1 MNNNGASIQIALHQ
15 QLSGFLQKHYKHFNI
30 YYQII
35 ISTLLASFT
44 ANIFNKSEL
53 MYGQISNMWIFLKKF
68 LLYRKQHTISL
79 ISKKIWTKYGRYK
92 NIISEEKLGVLYYIS
107 KRLHTLKDL
116 SKLTQDYRMTK
127 QDTMYCNEK
136 AVLDTYYSIS
146 PDNIVEIFRDKNTYI
161 TAEITEC
168 IDNNDTNTS
177 TMQKMIT
184 DELILSSNLSLTKLT
199 EFINDAKQERLE
211 KIDIDPNRYIYTYLG
226 EDEDKNPIF
235 EQETFM
241 PYCEFNKL
249 VGETPKTIERSFDFF
264 CSQKGKNWYKKRN
277 LPYQLTVLLYGQPGT
292 GKSCIASAVAKKY
305 NLHIVKIKLSLIKT
319 NFQFIKAFKNKTFNE
334 KKIDFDNI
342 LYLFDELDTE
352 TNAILKNRNKYPTH
366 TQNSDHGGEDDDDDK
381 EKEKQK
387 SLLQKYNIKDNDLD
401 DLLRSMRVPKNDTSD
416 ALTLGT
422 ILEEL
427 NGINQMYG
435 RKMFIISN
443 HPDKLDK
450 AILRPGR
457 IDLQFELT
465 TCTPCEVME
474 LIRMFFEDIVFEQHE
489 VEQIKQLNITAAKLA
504 NVCKISKDKDHL
516 MKLLE

>member
-1 MNNNGASIQIALHQ
+1 MVYV
-15 QLSGFLQKHYKHFNI
+15 F
-30 YYQII
+30 
-35 ISTLLASFT
+35 
-44 ANIFNKSEL
+44 
-53 MYGQISNMWIFLKKF
+53 
-68 LLYRKQHTISL
+68 
-79 ISKKIWTKYGRYK
+79 
-92 NIISEEKLGVLYYIS
+92 
-107 KRLHTLKDL
+107 
-116 SKLTQDYRMTK
+116 
-127 QDTMYCNEK
+127 
-136 AVLDTYYSIS
+136 
-146 PDNIVEIFRDKNTYI
+146 
-161 TAEITEC
+161 
-168 IDNNDTNTS
+168 
-177 TMQKMIT
+177 
-184 DELILSSNLSLTKLT
+184 
-199 EFINDAKQERLE
+199 
-211 KIDIDPNRYIYTYLG
+211 
-226 EDEDKNPIF
+226 
-235 EQETFM
+235 
-241 PYCEFNKL
+241 
-249 VGETPKTIERSFDFF
+249 
-264 CSQKGKNWYKKRN
+264 
-277 LPYQLTVLLYGQPGT
+277 
-292 GKSCIASAVAKKY
+292 
-305 NLHIVKIKLSLIKT
+305 LHIVKIKLSLIKT